1 MRRTFPQELPDG
13 TVRQLHPFHISM
25 EGLETAVLCR
35 DDADYDAMVSDGFR
49 PTPEPGLSDSWPEIT
64 RFSAPC
70 GERSYP
76 SQKKASGRGWQL

>member
-35 DDADYDAMVSDGFR
+35 DDADYDAIVKILCVAAR
-49 PTPEPGLSDSWPEIT
+49 RKKVLVIIYA
-64 RFSAPC
+64 APC